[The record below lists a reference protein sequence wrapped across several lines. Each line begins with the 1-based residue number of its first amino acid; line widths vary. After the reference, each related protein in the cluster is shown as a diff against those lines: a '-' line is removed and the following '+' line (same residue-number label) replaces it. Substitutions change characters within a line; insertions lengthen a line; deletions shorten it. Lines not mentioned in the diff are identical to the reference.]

1 MYARV
6 STSTIQPGKI
16 DEQGKM
22 YQDNVLPEV
31 LKLKGFKGV
40 LRLAN
45 RETNKVMTIALWDTE
60 ADMKAS
66 ESSGFYS
73 RVVSNARNSGLLG
86 QHSMDRYEVT
96 LQV

>member
-6 STSTIQPGKI
+6 STTVLQPGKI
-16 DEQGKM
+16 DEQARR
-22 YQDNVLPEV
+22 YEENTLPEV
-31 LKLKGFKGV
+31 KKLKGFKGV

-45 RETNKVMTIALWDTE
+45 RESNKVMTIALWDTE

-73 RVVSNARNSGLLG
+73 GVVANARNSGFIA
-86 QHSMDRYEVT
+86 QHQMEHYEVI
-96 LQV
+96 LQA